1 MTHSVVHR
9 LTGCFSVHI
18 GRAYFVTFIIA
29 SICIMTGDINSVAP
43 LITTFFLASY
53 AMVNY
58 ACFALETSSSPGWRP
73 SFRYFNQYVALAGAL
88 GCVTLMLLLS
98 AVTGFI
104 TFIIGLALYK
114 YIEVTGEGN
123 SSSLSHW
130 GPVRDAARYNTAL
143 NAALELESSSFPKSQ
158 STSFDPIGSP
168 LQSPLRENQD
178 EESEMTNIELGQ
190 VSDTQVGFPDDEN
203 AEREHTRHVRHALDA
218 MHVKHYRP
226 QCLVLCGPPD
236 RRPALAFLASGLRKA
251 RGVVIFGDVIVG
263 DISDPEVLEL
273 RNNRQMVSYVA
284 EYGIEGFSDI
294 GRSSRIFLFEEVIN
308 TVLTLA
314 LQVIAKS
321 FRDGARS
328 LLQLGGLGRTMRV
341 NTLLMGYLE
350 NWRLTPSDAKEEP
363 VDKYSP
369 RVSVEDFV
377 GVIGEAFDLGFG
389 VAILRYVSLTS
400 YELGEIT

>member
-1 MTHSVVHR
+1 M
-9 LTGCFSVHI
+9 
-18 GRAYFVTFIIA
+18 VTFVIA
-29 SICIMTGDINSVAP
+29 SMCILTGDINSVAP

-114 YIEVTGEGN
+114 YIEVTGEGSN
-123 SSSLSHW
+123 SALSHW
-130 GPVRDAARYNTAL
+130 GPVRDAARYNMAL
-143 NAALELESSSFPKSQ
+143 GAALKMESTSFPKSQ

-168 LQSPLRENQD
+168 LASPSHDSSD
-178 EESEMTNIELGQ
+178 EEHGVTSIELGN
-190 VSDTQVGFPDDEN
+190 VSDTQVGFPEDN
-203 AEREHTRHVRHALDA
+203 TSPAVHTRHVRHALDA
-218 MHVKHYRP
+218 LHVKHYRP

-251 RGVVIFGDVIVG
+251 QGVVIFGDIIVG

-294 GRSSRIFLFEEVIN
+294 SKC
-308 TVLTLA
+308 LTE
-314 LQVIAKS
+314 S
-321 FRDGARS
+321 
-328 LLQLGGLGRTMRV
+328 
-341 NTLLMGYLE
+341 
-350 NWRLTPSDAKEEP
+350 
-363 VDKYSP
+363 
-369 RVSVEDFV
+369 
-377 GVIGEAFDLGFG
+377 
-389 VAILRYVSLTS
+389 
-400 YELGEIT
+400 EISAS